1 MYIIYVMT
9 TILKATKCHTAHHA
23 LVRHLSDC
31 NAVRLNEMRNNVCIV
46 GNVNMMIYVD
56 VQP

>member
-1 MYIIYVMT
+1 MT